1 MRASVPQ
8 LDLLARVDLF
18 VTHGG
23 MNSVSEGLYY
33 GVPLVG
39 VPQQLEQALNGRQ
52 AARHGAGIVVGDT
65 PVPATWHIRSEN
77 HNECAKERRNN
88 QLGKTPEK
96 RYCSTSVGQ
105 RADRPAAA
113 RCWVYARKRG
123 RAHGGRRHAPP

>member
-33 GVPLVG
+33 GVPLVV

-65 PVPATWHIRSEN
+65 PPYGQVDAATLRTAVDRVLVDASYARNAATIGRSFRE
-77 HNECAKERRNN
+77 A
-88 QLGKTPEK
+88 GG
-96 RYCSTSVGQ
+96 YQ
-105 RADRPAAA
+105 RAADLLLAAL
-113 RCWVYARKRG
+113 R
-123 RAHGGRRHAPP
+123 